1 MAAELPPKIL
11 PLGVDDP
18 VPPKRLKLA
27 LLLPDPPNRL
37 SVEPAGLLVSSFLL
51 PLKMEAIG
59 LLAAGEANEKLEI
72 REQREGPISKV
83 QLLEN
88 RILRDLNLTSIS

>member
-18 VPPKRLKLA
+18 VLPK
-27 LLLPDPPNRL
+27 RL

-72 REQREGPISKV
+72 REELVVVGVASFSTTTAV
-83 QLLEN
+83 FSEV
-88 RILRDLNLTSIS
+88 DLVGHGLNNL